1 MSQECAERLRSM
13 IEAFSAGGIEAALPH
28 FHPEIVWHSPPEWL
42 EQAFYTGHEGLRD
55 LAASWRQNFERYR
68 LDVER
73 VIDLGGNR
81 ALALLYQRGRIKLSG
96 SQVEQAVAYV
106 AELQDGKL
114 VRVDAYFSWEAGLEA
129 AGLSE

>member
-1 MSQECAERLRSM
+1 M
-13 IEAFSAGGIEAALPH
+13 
-28 FHPEIVWHSPPEWL
+28 
-42 EQAFYTGHEGLRD
+42 
-55 LAASWRQNFERYR
+55 
-68 LDVER
+68 ER

-81 ALALLYQRGRIKLSG
+81 ALALLHQRGRIKLSG
-96 SQVEQAVAYV
+96 SRVEQAVAYV